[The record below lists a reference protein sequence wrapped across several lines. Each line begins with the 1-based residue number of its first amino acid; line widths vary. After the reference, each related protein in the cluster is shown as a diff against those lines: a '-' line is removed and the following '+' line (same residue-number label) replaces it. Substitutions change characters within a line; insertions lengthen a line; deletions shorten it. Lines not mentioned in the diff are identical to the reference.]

1 VQNSPMRLDHV
12 SYVTSHDQL
21 SDTVQRLGARLGSTF
36 VDGGIHP
43 RFGTRN
49 FTVSLK
55 NGQYIEV
62 VCPLD
67 HPATEQTPWGRAV
80 SIKANEGGG
89 WFTWVF
95 STENISLIESKFG
108 RSAIEGNRTL
118 PNGTELR
125 WKQIGVREIA
135 DTREFPFFIE
145 WLSSDHPSSDGEP
158 KAEIKKIVIADHEK
172 LTDSWFKDEIL
183 NSLGGVSIEWI
194 DPELNDN
201 QTGIVSIQLVTSTGL
216 VTLD

>member
-1 VQNSPMRLDHV
+1 MRLDHV

-118 PNGTELR
+118 PNGTDLR

-135 DTREFPFFIE
+135 ETREFPFFIE
-145 WLSSDHPSSDGEP
+145 WLSSNHPSSNGEP
-158 KAEIKKIVIADHEK
+158 KAEIKKIVIADHDK

-183 NSLGGVSIEWI
+183 NSLGGVGIEWI

-201 QTGIVSIQLVTSTGL
+201 QTGIVSVQLLTSNGL
-216 VTLD
+216 VMLD